1 MGPLL
6 IGIYLSKFRPMPS
19 HYVAPMHV
27 NLCVRSSLHCL
38 VKYTLLSMVNRFGP
52 VTASAPTHTF
62 CITLVWHMCIWIFVI
77 PVLSVQHIVVN
88 DWSFWNNDYINT
100 YPHDML
106 CNIRF
111 GPCRLDLYT
120 RAYELMFM
128 AIATLFAQYVTVN
141 NQQLEPWNGD
151 YITTCVI
158 IYLSGIWQGLLVRTN
173 TKRHKLWWDTL
184 KCSKQ
189 VIVLN

>member
-1 MGPLL
+1 MLHPCMWICVLG
-6 IGIYLSKFRPMPS
+6 
-19 HYVAPMHV
+19 H
-27 NLCVRSSLHCL
+27 LCTVWSSTHCYQWSTVLDQWLHRHQPIL
-38 VKYTLLSMVNRFGP
+38 Y
-52 VTASAPTHTF
+52 

-77 PVLSVQHIVVN
+77 PVPSVQHIVVN

-111 GPCRLDLYT
+111 GPCRLVLYT